1 MNNITINS
9 KHQKQIDTANLSWCE
24 MALLKKQDAFMYY
37 SIPGNR
43 DTREIQGKDLD
54 LSDAKISACPGNRRR
69 SILAVKKEGP
79 TAKVASRRTSFTTL
93 DDHKQQEVP
102 KTKMLEP
109 EESHPNIVKRK
120 TAISFESYD
129 NDLGDVMYEMSQEI
143 LESLVSC
150 ATSTVDSDIDTV
162 RRGSVL
168 QDLIFSSI
176 ALMNEEALLDSN
188 DEFDD

>member
-9 KHQKQIDTANLSWCE
+9 KHEKQIDVANLSWCE
-24 MALLKKQDAFMYY
+24 MALLKKQDPFMYY

-43 DTREIQGKDLD
+43 DTQNIQGKDLD
-54 LSDAKISACPGNRRR
+54 LTDAKISACPGTRRR
-69 SILAVKKEGP
+69 SILAVENEGP
-79 TAKVASRRTSFTTL
+79 SAKVASRRTSFTTL
-93 DDHKQQEVP
+93 NVHKQQEVH
-102 KTKMLEP
+102 KTKKLEP

-120 TAISFESYD
+120 SAISFESYD

-143 LESLVSC
+143 LESLASN
-150 ATSTVDSDIDTV
+150 IDTT

-168 QDLIFSSI
+168 QDLLFSGIS
-176 ALMNEEALLDSN
+176 LMNEEALLDSN